1 MFVTVDR
8 LAPLALAFIDASQIE
23 MRKGGA
29 LVTFGLHGLLKR
41 DITRHI
47 AREYYQEFDQ
57 LIESD
62 VIIVGAGPSGLICA
76 HDLARMGIKTLVV
89 EQGLALG
96 GGFWSGGYL
105 MNKAT
110 ICAPAHKILEEAG
123 VPDNVNL
130 NFLKE
135 AGVPCKQ
142 IKECEGMYMVDPP
155 HATGA
160 LIAAAYG
167 AGAKIMNLTRVVDLI
182 LRGDRALE
190 GVVVNSTTA
199 EMAGHDIIHVDPIA
213 LESKIVVDAT
223 GHDAVVV
230 NLLNKRGLYQQV
242 PGNGAMWVSRSE
254 EEVMDRTGEVFANCF
269 VIGLAVA
276 AVFGTPRM
284 GPAFGSMLLSGRY
297 GAELIEKKLRQL

>member
-1 MFVTVDR
+1 MAKSKP
-8 LAPLALAFIDASQIE
+8 APLRE
-23 MRKGGA
+23 
-29 LVTFGLHGLLKR
+29 R

-47 AREYYQEFDQ
+47 AREYYKEFDQ

-76 HDLARMGIKTLVV
+76 HDLATMGFRTLIV
-89 EQGLALG
+89 EQSLALG
-96 GGFWSGGYL
+96 GGFWHGGYL

-110 ICAPAHKILEEAG
+110 ICEPANEILEEI
-123 VPDNVNL
+123 
-130 NFLKE
+130 
-135 AGVPCKQ
+135 GVPCKR

-160 LIAAAYG
+160 LVAAAYR
-167 AGAKIMNLTRVVDLI
+167 AGAKVLNLTRVVDLI
-182 LRGDRALE
+182 LRQEGVLE
-190 GVVVNSTTA
+190 GVVVNNTTA

-213 LESKIVVDAT
+213 LESKVVVDAT

-230 NLLNKRGLYQQV
+230 ELLHKRRLYQPV

-254 EEVMDRTGEVFANCF
+254 EEVMNRTGEVYPNCF

-276 AVFGTPRM
+276 AVNGTPRM

-297 GAELIEKKLRQL
+297 GAELIKKKLKQE

>member
-1 MFVTVDR
+1 MGKPKP
-8 LAPLALAFIDASQIE
+8 APLRE
-23 MRKGGA
+23 
-29 LVTFGLHGLLKR
+29 R
-41 DITRHI
+41 DITRQI
-47 AREYYQEFDQ
+47 AREYYKEFDQ

-76 HDLARMGIKTLVV
+76 HDLAAMGFRTVIV
-89 EQGLALG
+89 EQSLALG

-105 MNKAT
+105 
-110 ICAPAHKILEEAG
+110 EEI
-123 VPDNVNL
+123 
-130 NFLKE
+130 
-135 AGVPCKQ
+135 GVPCKK
-142 IKECEGMYMVDPP
+142 ITECEGMYMVDPP

-160 LIAAAYG
+160 LIAAAYRG
-167 AGAKIMNLTRVVDLI
+167 GAKIMNLTRVVDLI
-182 LRGDRALE
+182 LRRDGILE

-230 NLLNKRGLYQQV
+230 ELLHKRNLYKAV

-254 EEVMDRTGEVFANCF
+254 EEVMDRTGEVYPNCF

-276 AVFGTPRM
+276 AVYGTPRM

-297 GAELIEKKLRQL
+297 GAELIKKKLKQE